1 MEDYFLYVNKDNIEP
16 WQCWNYGGIHLN
28 IVGNK
33 ILVDTQKNDVWNED
47 NPVTA
52 SDSALTSNLS
62 QDALESKS
70 ETFFVETSKYWSDVQ
85 WGQPYLM
92 GRRFLFSLGLPPF

>member
-33 ILVDTQKNDVWNED
+33 ILVDTQKM
-47 NPVTA
+47 
-52 SDSALTSNLS
+52 
-62 QDALESKS
+62 
-70 ETFFVETSKYWSDVQ
+70 TFEMKTI
-85 WGQPYLM
+85 P
-92 GRRFLFSLGLPPF
+92 